1 MPTVGTYELKTHL
14 SALLKRVE
22 AGESFTVTH
31 HGKPVAVLA
40 PAARPGAADLASVV
54 EEIRAFRARHP
65 LGGLTIRD
73 LIDEGRRL

>member
-1 MPTVGTYELKTHL
+1 MPTVGAYELKTHL

-31 HGKPVAVLA
+31 HGRPVAVLA
-40 PAARPGAADLASVV
+40 PAASGVRDLAEVV

-65 LGGLTIRD
+65 LGDLTIRD
-73 LIDEGRRL
+73 LIDDGRRP